1 MATAPISVDQI
12 FADIF
17 HECNSVDND
26 ALTDFETVENLV
38 LKNDV
43 TSEYRVVQS
52 MANFQKLIQIM
63 SNSNTEPE
71 SLCRDAHDIKFN
83 AHTWSVRGNYFL
95 LMVKPFIHVRYYDLI
110 DKCVD
115 FSQFLKSNCKNW
127 NSKWERS
134 GEYCYWPHISIS
146 YFGWRQFLL
155 MKLNIDVG
163 EHVPLIHHRDLGN
176 INLFSFNPKWFL
188 NVELSLVCKE
198 KKLFVNGRTV
208 FTDEHDDMFEV
219 TMADGTKSVC
229 KVSDQLVFSNKNF
242 FDYIRDDINLT
253 ECKTTEK
260 YRHIINV
267 SLQSLRS
274 FKKTNDLEKH
284 VSKERF
290 EVADVITASS
300 ENDDIAKYVDEYVD
314 KLNDHMVNALREKDL
329 GIDVLRNYLT
339 DSKYVNFD
347 YLLILIW
354 RLIIKNNDFDFCET
368 DIRLYL
374 ELLCEKLYP
383 KNNTEFNVVWNRCEA
398 YTRLL
403 PKVFSRFC
411 NHWTLFHNEDALES
425 LAYYFAI
432 HRLINLKV
440 SETSEDENE
449 CWEYNYE
456 NVMKCGASQELLWKG
471 FFKKIQSANA
481 CLVFNG
487 KHYVAVKKEDEL
499 FKMTEKS
506 SPIIMSSVK
515 FNNWKYMYFTDE
527 GVYNLFINDYH
538 SFSPFIL
545 GNTLMGALTRKSE
558 KTYLPESVITYML
571 NTGKIERDIYKI
583 YHVAKVCRDVK
594 MLKNNMSIIVAF
606 DNCDRCKSHEQI
618 QLNILFREIWDFSDS
633 ELIAM
638 GMYLN
643 EKKMCDIITNLKC
656 DECQL
661 KKTQKKCA
669 CYSNIQINV
678 KALKIALM
686 IQLLCNDIALIE
698 LAWSLIYT
706 SPFYCRVMMDNAHNI
721 TTNALQIKRISNYS
735 EYFQTHRSLIID
747 HLYTVIN
754 RIDQA
759 DRLIHQLSNFDQ
771 FMTQLQSS
779 LDDNVDKGGDNAY
792 DNNNNNDDDNDN
804 NDNDDVYKII
814 DTQNNLNDEKKMR
827 YAIENN
833 KNVFV
838 DDLCLNND
846 FIDKFYDQYLTIL
859 KYLKNY
865 NIWWDKLIVSR
876 YNDDLHSWLVR
887 FYMRVILSKLD
898 LKDYSHFFVKNIV
911 QGYLY
916 FRNFTNFNY
925 KNSLLIMHFDASLG
939 ITCDFEKCCIYCTG
953 EPGAGKSSNAE
964 MMENI
969 FVVHKRDA
977 DTYTLS
983 KKETDEMEANK
994 LISQLY
1000 VINEMKEC
1008 NDSFFKSTADS
1019 TKSNA
1024 VCRKYQGSQKYEANF
1039 KLMIINNKP
1048 LYISNYDKGVRNR
1061 FAIINLDHVFE
1072 ENLPFSGS
1080 VYSHIKTKKFPMEKS
1095 YFEGLVKPV
1104 RLFLSHI
1111 LMYKRNKHDGYISY
1125 KSIVKDDPV
1134 HNHNLM
1140 CLDINNST
1148 INALIYVMKVR
1159 VKHSAKMVEES
1170 KVEKMIELAAPYVE
1184 TMIHEAMRLKR
1195 NAPSRLQQ
1203 LCSDFKKRFK
1213 QYYREDIKMY
1223 CSLTMAW
1230 SKNDFNTTPPVFKS

>member
-1 MATAPISVDQI
+1 MAAAPISVDQI

-17 HECNSVDND
+17 YECVSVDNI
-26 ALTDFETVENLV
+26 ALTDFETVDNLV

-43 TSEYRVVQS
+43 TGEYRVVQS

-63 SNSNTEPE
+63 SNSNTKPA
-71 SLCRDAHDIKFN
+71 SLCCNAHDTKFN
-83 AHTWSVRGNYFL
+83 AHTWSVRGNCFL
-95 LMVKPFIHVRYYDLI
+95 LMVKPFVHVRHYDLI
-110 DKCVD
+110 EKCVD
-115 FSQFLKSNCKNW
+115 FSQFLKSNYKNW
-127 NSKWERS
+127 ANECQRS

-146 YFGWRQFLL
+146 YFGWRQFLQ
-155 MKLNIDVG
+155 MKLNIDIG

-198 KKLFVNGRTV
+198 KKLFVNGRTK
-208 FTDEHDDMFEV
+208 FTEKQDDLFEV
-219 TMADGTKSVC
+219 TMADGTKSAC
-229 KVSDQLVFSNKNF
+229 KVNDQLVFSNKNF

-260 YRHIINV
+260 YRHVINV
-267 SLQSLRS
+267 NLQSLRS
-274 FKKTNDLEKH
+274 FKKVTNLDKY
-284 VSKERF
+284 VNKERV

-300 ENDDIAKYVDEYVD
+300 ENDDIAKYVHECID
-314 KLNDHMVNALREKDL
+314 KLNDHMVNALRENDV
-329 GIDVLRNYLT
+329 GINALRDYLT

-347 YLLILIW
+347 YVLILIW
-354 RLIIKNNDFDFCET
+354 RLIIKNDDFDFCET
-368 DIRLYL
+368 DIRLYM
-374 ELLCEKLYP
+374 ELLCEELYP
-383 KNNTEFNVVWNRCEA
+383 KGSQEFDIVWNRCDA
-398 YTRLL
+398 YTKLL

-432 HRLINLKV
+432 HRLINLKL
-440 SETSEDENE
+440 SETNENADE

-456 NVMKCGASQELLWKG
+456 NVLKCGAPQELLWKG

-538 SFSPFIL
+538 SFTPFIL

-558 KTYLPESVITYML
+558 KTYLPESVISYML

-594 MLKNNMSIIVAF
+594 MFKGNMSIIVAF
-606 DNCDRCKSHEQI
+606 DNCVRCKSDEQI
-618 QLNILFREIWDFSDS
+618 QLNNLFREIWDFTDS
-633 ELIAM
+633 ELITM

-643 EKKMCDIITNLKC
+643 EKKMCDLITNLKC
-656 DECQL
+656 NDCQL

-669 CYSNIQINV
+669 CYSNLQINV
-678 KALKIALM
+678 KAFKIALV
-686 IQLLCNDIALIE
+686 IQLLSNDIALIE

-706 SPFYCRVMMDNAHNI
+706 IPFYCQVMMDNAHKI
-721 TTNALQIKRISNYS
+721 TTNKMYIQRIFSYG
-735 EYFQTHRSLIID
+735 EYFQTNRGLIIE
-747 HLYTVIN
+747 HLYTVMN
-754 RIDQA
+754 RIDQV
-759 DRLIHQLSNFDQ
+759 DSFIRQLSNFDE
-771 FMTQLQSS
+771 FIKQLQSS
-779 LDDNVDKGGDNAY
+779 LENGGDSAYDDDNS
-792 DNNNNNDDDNDN
+792 DDDGNDN
-804 NDNDDVYKII
+804 NDKFNDS
-814 DTQNNLNDEKKMR
+814 QNSSFVLDEIKKNSEN
-827 YAIENN
+827 AIEEN
-833 KNVFV
+833 KSVGVGENLSTG
-838 DDLCLNND
+838 DYIAN
-846 FIDKFYDQYLTIL
+846 FYDEYLTVI
-859 KYLKNY
+859 KYLKNW
-865 NIWWDKLIVSR
+865 NIWWDKLIVAR
-876 YNDDLHSWLVR
+876 HNDDLHSWLVR

-898 LKDYSHFFVKNIV
+898 LKAYSHFFVKNIV

-1008 NDSFFKSTADS
+1008 NDSFFKTTADS

-1111 LMYKRNKHDGYISY
+1111 LMYRRNKRDGYISY

-1148 INALIYVMKVR
+1148 MNALIYVLKVR

-1195 NAPSRLQQ
+1195 NASSRVPQ

-1213 QYYREDIKMY
+1213 QYYREEIKMY
-1223 CSLTMAW
+1223 SSITMAW